1 MNFLLS
7 ILKEKCPYCYNSQV
21 FEAKSGKLSL
31 PIMKHKCSNCG
42 RKLNGEPGY
51 FLGAM
56 YVSYAIA
63 VAVGVAT
70 FVLINYLF
78 PVESVGG
85 QIAII
90 LGAMLLVSFK
100 NFKWSRLIWLKVFP
114 PK

>member
-7 ILKEKCPYCYNSQV
+7 IIKEKCPYCYNSKV
-21 FEAKSGKLSL
+21 FESSRGKFML
-31 PIMKHKCSNCG
+31 PVMKHKCSSCG

-70 FVLINYLF
+70 FILINYLF
-78 PVESVGG
+78 SVQSVGV
-85 QIAII
+85 QLLLI
-90 LGAMLLVSFK
+90 LGAMFFVSFK